1 MYNQITSIDKYP
13 RNLVQKP
20 PKRFDISEYDFL
32 TVLGQGAFGRVSLVR
47 EKSSGQYWAIKQLK
61 KSDLIKKKQVDH
73 VKNEIVILSSV
84 DHPFI
89 VKMNGLGQDSRYL
102 YLCIEYVQGGEL
114 FTHLRR
120 QKRFGKVQ
128 ASFFAAQVV
137 MMLEHLHSNNV
148 VYRDLKPENLLIDS
162 MGYLKLSDFGFAKIV
177 KERTY
182 TLCGT
187 PEYIAPEILRNQG
200 HGKGADW
207 WALGVLIYEM
217 LVGIDPFNANDP
229 MEIYK
234 RILSADLRFPT
245 KFYKE
250 GRSLIKHLLQ
260 IDLSKRYGN
269 LSNGILISILRCENA

>member
-13 RNLVQKP
+13 RNLVIQQ
-20 PKRFDISEYDFL
+20 PKRLDISDFDFL
-32 TVLGQGAFGRVSLVR
+32 TVLGQGAFGRVSLVQ
-47 EKSSGQYWAIKQLK
+47 EKSIGKFWAIKQLK

-73 VKNEIVILSSV
+73 VKNEIMILNSV
-84 DHPFI
+84 DHPLI
-89 VKMNGLGQDSRYL
+89 VEMNGMSQDSRYIYICL
-102 YLCIEYVQGGEL
+102 EYVQGGEL

-137 MMLEHLHSNNV
+137 LMLEHLHSNNV
-148 VYRDLKPENLLIDS
+148 LYRDLKPENLLIDS
-162 MGYLKLSDFGFAKIV
+162 MGYLKLSDFGFAKVV
-177 KERTY
+177 KKRTY

-187 PEYIAPEILRNQG
+187 PEYISPEVLRNQG
-200 HGKGADW
+200 HCKGADW

-234 RILSADLRFPT
+234 RILSVDLRFPRN
-245 KFYKE
+245 FYKV

-260 IDLSKRYGN
+260 IDLSRRYGN
-269 LSNGILISILRCENA
+269 LNNGKLRSLS

>member
-13 RNLVQKP
+13 RSLVQKP
-20 PKRFDISEYDFL
+20 PNKLNIADFEFL

-47 EKSSGQYWAIKQLK
+47 ERLSGNFWAIKQLK

-73 VKNEIVILSSV
+73 VKSEIVIISSL

-89 VKMNGLGQDSRYL
+89 VQMKGLSQDSRYVYICL
-102 YLCIEYVQGGEL
+102 EYVQGGEL

-120 QKRFGKVQ
+120 QKRFGKIQ
-128 ASFFAAQVV
+128 ASFFGAQVV
-137 MMLEHLHSNNV
+137 LMLEHLHSNNV

-162 MGYLKLSDFGFAKIV
+162 MGYLKLSDFGFAKVV

-207 WALGVLIYEM
+207 WALGVLLYEM

-229 MEIYK
+229 MDIYK
-234 RILSADLRFPT
+234 RILSCDLRFPT
-245 KFYKE
+245 KFYKD

-260 IDLSKRYGN
+260 IDLSRRYGN
-269 LSNGILISILRCENA
+269 LSNGRIRSLLRC

>member
-13 RNLVQKP
+13 RSLILKQ
-20 PKRFDISEYDFL
+20 PKKFDVSEYDFL
-32 TVLGQGAFGRVSLVR
+32 SVLGQGAFGRVSLVR
-47 EKSSGQYWAIKQLK
+47 EKASGNFFAIKQLK

-73 VKNEIVILSSV
+73 VKNEITILNSV

-89 VKMNGLGQDSRYL
+89 VSMNGMAQDSQYL
-102 YLCIEYVQGGEL
+102 YICIEYVQGGEL

-120 QKRFGKVQ
+120 QRRFGKVQ

-137 MMLEHLHSNNV
+137 LMLEHLHSNNV

-162 MGYLKLSDFGFAKIV
+162 MGYLKLSDFGFAKVV
-177 KERTY
+177 KDRTY
-182 TLCGT
+182 TICGT

-207 WALGVLIYEM
+207 WALGVLVYEM

-234 RILSADLRFPT
+234 RILSLDLKFPT
-245 KFYKE
+245 KFYKD

-269 LSNGILISILRCENA
+269 LSNGNIISLARCQNA

>member
-13 RNLVQKP
+13 RNLVLKQPRK
-20 PKRFDISEYDFL
+20 FEISEYDFL
-32 TVLGQGAFGRVSLVR
+32 TVLGQGAYGRVSLVR
-47 EKSSGQYWAIKQLK
+47 EKSSGQFWAIKQLK
-61 KSDLIKKKQVDH
+61 KSDLIRKKQVDH
-73 VKNEIVILSSV
+73 VKNEITILSSV

-89 VKMNGLGQDSRYL
+89 VKMNGLGQDAQYL
-102 YLCIEYVQGGEL
+102 YICIEYVQGGEL

-137 MMLEHLHSNNV
+137 LMLEHLHSNNV

-234 RILSADLRFPT
+234 RILSVDLKFPT
-245 KFYKE
+245 KFYKD

-269 LSNGILISILRCENA
+269 LSNGDLKSFFRC

>member
-13 RNLVQKP
+13 RNLVLKQPRK
-20 PKRFDISEYDFL
+20 FEISEYDFL

-47 EKSSGQYWAIKQLK
+47 EKSSGQFWAIKQLK
-61 KSDLIKKKQVDH
+61 KSDLIRKKQVDH
-73 VKNEIVILSSV
+73 VKNEITILSSV

-89 VKMNGLGQDSRYL
+89 VKMNGLGQDARYL
-102 YLCIEYVQGGEL
+102 YICIEYIQGGEL

-137 MMLEHLHSNNV
+137 LMLEHLHSNNV

-162 MGYLKLSDFGFAKIV
+162 MGYLKLSDFGFAKVV

-234 RILSADLRFPT
+234 RILSVDLKFPT
-245 KFYKE
+245 KFYKD

-269 LSNGILISILRCENA
+269 LSNGDLKSFFRC

>member
-13 RNLVQKP
+13 RNLVVKP
-20 PKRFDISEYDFL
+20 PSRLDVSDFEFL
-32 TVLGQGAFGRVSLVR
+32 TALGQGAFGRVTLAR
-47 EKSSGQYWAIKQLK
+47 EISTGKYWAIKQLK

-73 VKNEIVILSSV
+73 VKNEIYILYSL

-89 VKMNGLGQDSRYL
+89 VSTKGMAQDERYIYICL
-102 YLCIEYVQGGEL
+102 EYIQGGEL
-114 FTHLRR
+114 FVHLRR

-137 MMLEHLHSNNV
+137 IMLEHLHSNNV

-162 MGYLKLSDFGFAKIV
+162 MGYLKLSDFGFAKVV
-177 KERTY
+177 KDRTY

-187 PEYIAPEILRNQG
+187 PEYIAPEILRNSG

-229 MEIYK
+229 MDIYK
-234 RILSADLRFPT
+234 RILSCDVNFPT
-245 KFYKE
+245 KFYKD

-269 LSNGILISILRCENA
+269 LNNGSLISFARC